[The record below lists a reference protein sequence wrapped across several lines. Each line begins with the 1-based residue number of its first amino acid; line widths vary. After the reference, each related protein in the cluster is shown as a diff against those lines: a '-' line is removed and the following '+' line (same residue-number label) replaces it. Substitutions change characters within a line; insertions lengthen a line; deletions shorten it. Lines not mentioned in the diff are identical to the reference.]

1 VNKEEIVELAKLA
14 GIYHAHDSEGQWNG
28 LTNVQL
34 LGEPSTFDAY
44 AEKRIFEIL
53 EPLVKLVVIRERA
66 AEAKKTAASIETL
79 HALYEQASQQRDQLM
94 DEQRAQVAAMR
105 GRIQDTKWKT
115 KSPRSSR

>member
-1 VNKEEIVELAKLA
+1 MNKEEIVGLAKLA

-53 EPLVKLVVIRERA
+53 EPLVKLVVERERNRYILESA

-94 DEQRAQVAAMR
+94 DAQRAQVAAMR
-105 GRIQDTKWKT
+105 GRIQ
-115 KSPRSSR
+115 